1 MELNKKL
8 DKFRLNKRLMEFGRL
23 SWDVLIFFS
32 KLTVFSFLIITA
44 FTFWQNTVI
53 ELYVEHQIDFSKQVS
68 TMLLIVLMSTVLV
81 FIDILKNM
89 LFKKKE

>member
-1 MELNKKL
+1 NKKL